1 MESLLYGQIID
12 TLKCLDFN
20 QLFALKQTNKY
31 FKTLIGRYEHL
42 LARKEFHCIFIAN
55 CNKSLKM
62 IDLKSGLF
70 YFQVTSQ
77 LEKKWQLAIDRK
89 IPIHL
94 NVVETP
100 PKEDETVIFLDNEVN
115 EDYYDKTYILKLPL
129 FPKNFEDLKIIYC
142 WLFNLSHCGFAE
154 AIFIRFIFNPEFL
167 QLIFEENFQLRIHS
181 KEVFLNYFNPNSENV
196 LKFNLERLLIVE
208 RLLLNFANID
218 NTNEYNDVL
227 LKLVLNGGYVI
238 SEILL
243 HQLKQL
249 TLYNLTINLIETS
262 KDCSK
267 MVANLL
273 FNFDNCPRINLSIRT
288 KEIEREEDGNRNF
301 VSYVLSNIYNPN
313 VRFYVM
319 NVEDDGKCILL
330 ELNELL
336 KQINLK
342 LFALN

>member
-42 LARKEFHCIFIAN
+42 LARKEFHCIFI
-55 CNKSLKM
+55 
-62 IDLKSGLF
+62 
-70 YFQVTSQ
+70 
-77 LEKKWQLAIDRK
+77 WQLAIDRK

-100 PKEDETVIFLDNEVN
+100 PKEDET
-115 EDYYDKTYILKLPL
+115 
-129 FPKNFEDLKIIYC
+129 
-142 WLFNLSHCGFAE
+142 
-154 AIFIRFIFNPEFL
+154 
-167 QLIFEENFQLRIHS
+167 
-181 KEVFLNYFNPNSENV
+181 
-196 LKFNLERLLIVE
+196 
-208 RLLLNFANID
+208 
-218 NTNEYNDVL
+218 
-227 LKLVLNGGYVI
+227 
-238 SEILL
+238 
-243 HQLKQL
+243 
-249 TLYNLTINLIETS
+249 LIETS